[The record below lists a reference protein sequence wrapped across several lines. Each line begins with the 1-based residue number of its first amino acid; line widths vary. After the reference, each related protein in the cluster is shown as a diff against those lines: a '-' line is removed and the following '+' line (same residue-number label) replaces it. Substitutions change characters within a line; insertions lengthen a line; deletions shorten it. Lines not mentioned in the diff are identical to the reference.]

1 MFDMKCGTIAVHEK
15 GKKLKPMTRTTEKLK
30 RFGRGKLQTNL
41 FGCLDEYLPKVSLGP
56 LIFLDSEFTAKVFD
70 QIL

>member
-1 MFDMKCGTIAVHEK
+1 MKCGTIAVHEK

-41 FGCLDEYLPKVSLGP
+41 FGYLDEYLPKVYVSLGP

>member
-1 MFDMKCGTIAVHEK
+1 MKCGTIAVHEK

-30 RFGRGKLQTNL
+30 RFGRGKLQTHL
-41 FGCLDEYLPKVSLGP
+41 FGYLDEYLPKVYVSLGP